1 MFTETLKYGTQ
12 YSAIEHAEQDS
23 YHYLQLTKKKQEL
36 VVSARKKATSF
47 QEFLPQLKGLKHHY
61 LLEYD
66 RHYKGEYYLLISCKH
81 DKFL

>member
-36 VVSARKKATSF
+36 VVSARKKATFF
-47 QEFLPQLKGLKHHY
+47 QEFLSLHY
-61 LLEYD
+61 SLS
-66 RHYKGEYYLLISCKH
+66 K
-81 DKFL
+81 